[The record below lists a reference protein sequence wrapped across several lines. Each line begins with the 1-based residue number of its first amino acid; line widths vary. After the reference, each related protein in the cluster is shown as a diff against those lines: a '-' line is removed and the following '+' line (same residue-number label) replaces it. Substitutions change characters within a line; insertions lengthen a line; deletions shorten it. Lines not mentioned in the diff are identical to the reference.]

1 MIITLAS
8 ASPRRKELISK
19 INGLWVNIVPACG
32 EEKAIFVNAGQ
43 FVCALA
49 RHKAEEVF
57 CKTGGTV
64 VGADTIVVMD
74 GQVLGK
80 PHDDNDAACMLKSLS
95 GKTHSVITGVCVKN
109 DKKLT
114 NMFCETFVSVGEL
127 DDRFI
132 ENYIATGSPMD
143 KAGAYGLQDEIFYER
158 VIGVKGDTDNVIGLP
173 VKMLEGIL
181 KENFNG

>member
-8 ASPRRKELISK
+8 ASPRRKELIFEIK
-19 INGLWVNIVPACG
+19 GLTVNIVPACG
-32 EEKAIFVNAGQ
+32 EEKAVFVNAGQ
-43 FVCALA
+43 FACALA

-57 CKTGGTV
+57 SRAGGIV

-80 PHDDNDAACMLKSLS
+80 PHDKSDAERMLKSLS
-95 GKTHSVITGVCVKN
+95 GKTHSVITGVCVKS

-132 ENYIATGSPMD
+132 ENYISTGSPMD
-143 KAGAYGLQDEIFYER
+143 KAGAYGLQDEMFYER
-158 VIGVKGDTDNVIGLP
+158 VTEVNGDVRNVIGLP
-173 VKMLEGIL
+173 VKMLEEIL

>member
-8 ASPRRKELISK
+8 ASPRRKELISEIK
-19 INGLWVNIVPACG
+19 GLQANIVPACG
-32 EEKAIFVNAGQ
+32 EEKAIFMNAGQ
-43 FVCALA
+43 FACVLA

-57 CKTGGTV
+57 LRTGGIV

-80 PHDDNDAACMLKSLS
+80 PHDESDAKRMLKSLS

-109 DKKLT
+109 EEKLT
-114 NMFCETFVSVGEL
+114 NAFCETFVSVGEL

-132 ENYIATGSPMD
+132 EEYISTGSPMD
-143 KAGAYGLQDEIFYER
+143 KAGAYGLQDQMFYER
-158 VIGVKGDTDNVIGLP
+158 VTGVNGDVDNVIGLP
-173 VKMLEGIL
+173 VKMLEVIL